1 MRSEKETLENV
12 LTMKCQD
19 TRKALK
25 NELHRVNEEITRHYA
40 VMRAES
46 TRLSQTVGNLRTE
59 KTALEKEIV
68 RMTKRIEDLENQI
81 GKMGQ
86 RKRQKC

>member
-59 KTALEKEIV
+59 KTALEKDIV

-81 GKMGQ
+81 GKDSDDEP
-86 RKRQKC
+86 

>member
-68 RMTKRIEDLENQI
+68 RMTKRIEELENQI
-81 GKMGQ
+81 GKDSDDEP
-86 RKRQKC
+86 

>member
-1 MRSEKETLENV
+1 LRSEKETLENV

-81 GKMGQ
+81 GKDSDDEP
-86 RKRQKC
+86 

>member
-81 GKMGQ
+81 GKDSDDEP
-86 RKRQKC
+86 

>member
-19 TRKALK
+19 TRTALK

-81 GKMGQ
+81 GKDSDDEP
-86 RKRQKC
+86 